1 MRPIAKRMAQIP
13 FSAIRT
19 MLERVTKLEKA
30 GADIIHLEVG
40 SPDFDTPQHIK
51 QACQQA
57 INDGQVQYTSNYG
70 IMPLREAISAKF
82 SADNQ
87 LDYDPQNEIIVTN
100 GVSQGIVATML
111 ALLDPGDEV
120 LIMAP
125 IFPAY
130 QSAAQMAGAA
140 TVTVPVYAKNDY
152 QPQMGDLIAA
162 KTQQTKMVVITTPGN
177 PSGVVFNRQTL
188 QHIAD
193 FAIDNDLLVISDE
206 IYEKII
212 YDNCEHVSIGA
223 LPGMRERTITLN
235 GFSKSH
241 AMTGWR
247 LGYIGGDAPLVDAI
261 IRIHQNSVVCATT
274 FAQWGG
280 VAALEGTQQPTL
292 AMVEEC
298 DRRRRLMIEQ
308 LQKIPQIS
316 FVRPQGAMYIFIDVT
331 DAPLDAFEL
340 ANALL
345 EKVNIAVVPWDERH
359 IRLSYGNSYENL
371 EIAMKR
377 MQDYFAGRSDGVR
390 DLESQ
395 INPIKSKC

>member
-1 MRPIAKRMAQIP
+1 MRQIAKRMEQIP

-30 GADIIHLEVG
+30 GAEIIHLEVG
-40 SPDFDTPQHIK
+40 RPDFDTPEHIK

-57 INDGQVQYTSNYG
+57 IVDGSVHYTSNYG
-70 IMPLREAISAKF
+70 IMPLREAISTKF

-87 LDYDPQNEIIVTN
+87 LDYAPQNEIIVTN

-120 LIMAP
+120 LIIAP

-130 QSAAQMAGAA
+130 QSAAQMAGAT

-152 QPQMGDLIAA
+152 QPQMSDLIAA
-162 KTQQTKMVVITTPGN
+162 KTPRTKMVVITTPGN
-177 PSGVVFNRQTL
+177 PSGVVLNRKTL
-188 QHIAD
+188 QQIAD
-193 FAIDNDLLVISDE
+193 FAISNDFLVISDE

-212 YDNCEHVSIGA
+212 YDDCEHVSIA
-223 LPGMRERTITLN
+223 SLPGMRERTITLN

-247 LGYIGGDAPLVDAI
+247 LGYIGADAPLIDAI

-280 VAALEGTQQPTL
+280 VAALEGTQEPTL
-292 AMVEEC
+292 EMVREL
-298 DRRRRLMIEQ
+298 DRRRNLMMEQ

-316 FVRPQGAMYIFIDVT
+316 FVRPQGAMYIYIDVI
-331 DAPLDAFEL
+331 DAPMDAYAL
-340 ANALL
+340 ANELL
-345 EKVNIAVVPWDERH
+345 EKANIAVVPWDERY
-359 IRLSYGNSYENL
+359 IRLSYSNSFENL
-371 EIAMKR
+371 NIAMKR
-377 MQDYFAGRSDGVR
+377 MQDYFSRLFSGP
-390 DLESQ
+390 E
-395 INPIKSKC
+395 N